1 MVIKTGLSSFA
12 ADTSRAFTA
21 GSGGSSAFSIG
32 KVFGV
37 VLNENTPT
45 KEMFKKAGGF
55 NAIGAIFYM
64 EYNTSKRYDSV
75 DLNQCSIALPFNANV
90 KSYPLI
96 GEIVLILS
104 GPSFDSQI
112 NASSGQTYYL
122 GPFNIFNNTQ
132 QNSPVNIGLGK
143 SFIEQEDIR
152 PLEAFEGDFIIQ
164 GRKSNGIRF
173 GSTTKAYSNLNE
185 WSNVG
190 IDGDPITILTNGY
203 VTTNSSSLAPNIEE
217 INKEMSTIYLTSTQK
232 LPLNPAAII
241 TNPINNPIQPNHYSH
256 PQLIMNSDRIILN
269 AKKDEVLI
277 YGTTNISLSSDN
289 IININAGD
297 YIHLHINQNNPNSQ
311 ILLGTEKNGTIPT
324 EPVLLGGK
332 THDLLLEMLNALTT
346 LAGFLAS
353 ATVPTT
359 EGAIAVVDCNMA
371 GEQLLNDVSTLID
384 RLDTITSDKVY
395 TV

>member
-96 GEIVLILS
+96 GETVLILS

-190 IDGDPITILTNGY
+190 IDGDPITILANGY

>member
-21 GSGGSSAFSIG
+21 GRGGNASFSIG

-37 VLNENTPT
+37 VLGENTPT
-45 KEMFKKAGGF
+45 KEMFKKAGKF
-55 NAIGAIFYM
+55 NGIGTIFYQD
-64 EYNTSKRYDSV
+64 YNSSKNNDSV
-75 DLNQCSIALPFNANV
+75 DLTQCSMAIPFNANI

-96 GEIVLILS
+96 GELILIIN
-104 GPSFDSQI
+104 GPSYDSQ
-112 NASSGQTYYL
+112 NNSSSGQTYYL
-122 GPFNIFNNTQ
+122 GPFNVFNNPQ
-132 QNSPVNIGLGK
+132 QNSPINIGLGK
-143 SFIEQEDIR
+143 TFIEREDIR

-173 GSTTKAYSNLNE
+173 GSTIKAASNLNE

-190 IDGDPITILTNGY
+190 NDGDPIAILTNGY
-203 VTTNSSSLAPNIEE
+203 ITTNSSSLAPNIEE
-217 INKEMSTIYLTSTQK
+217 INKEMSTIYMTSTQK
-232 LPLNPAAII
+232 LPLKPAATI
-241 TNPINNPIQPNHYSH
+241 TNPINNPVQPNHYNH
-256 PQLIMNSDRIILN
+256 PQVIINSDRITLN

-346 LAGFLAS
+346 LAGFLAA

>member
-21 GSGGSSAFSIG
+21 GGGGTSTFSVG

-37 VLNENTPT
+37 VLGENTPT
-45 KEMFKKAGGF
+45 KEMFNKAGGF
-55 NAIGAIFYM
+55 NAIGTIFYM
-64 EYNTSKRYDSV
+64 DYNTSKRYDSV
-75 DLNQCSIALPFNANV
+75 DLSQCTIAIPFNANV

-96 GEIVLILS
+96 GETVLIIS
-104 GPSFDSQI
+104 GPSLDSQTT
-112 NASSGQTYYL
+112 STSGQIYYL

-143 SFIEQEDIR
+143 TFIEREDIR

-164 GRKSNGIRF
+164 GRKSNGVRF
-173 GSTTKAYSNLNE
+173 GSTIKAASNLNE

-190 IDGDPITILTNGY
+190 QDGDPITILTNGY

-241 TNPINNPIQPNHYSH
+241 TNPINNPIQPNHYNQS
-256 PQLIMNSDRIILN
+256 QVILNSDRITLN

-289 IININAGD
+289 IININAGN
-297 YIHLHINQNNPNSQ
+297 YIHLHIDQNNPNSQ
-311 ILLGTEKNGTIPT
+311 ILLGTNKNGTVPT

-332 THDLLLEMLNALTT
+332 THDLLLEMLNAMTT

>member
-1 MVIKTGLSSFA
+1 MVIRTGLSNFA
-12 ADTSRAFTA
+12 VDTSRSFTA
-21 GSGGSSAFSIG
+21 GGGSMSPLSIG

-37 VLNENTPT
+37 VLGENTPT

-64 EYNTSKRYDSV
+64 DYNASKRYDSV
-75 DLNQCSIALPFNANV
+75 DLNQCEIALPFNANV

-96 GEIVLILS
+96 GETILIIN
-104 GPSFDSQI
+104 GPSFDTQI
-112 NASSGQTYYL
+112 NASSGQKYYL
-122 GPFNIFNNTQ
+122 GPFNIFNNPQ
-132 QNSPVNIGLGK
+132 QNSPINIGLGK
-143 SFIEQEDIR
+143 TFIEKEDIR

-173 GSTTKAYSNLNE
+173 GSTVKAASNLNE
-185 WSNVG
+185 WSSIG
-190 IDGDPITILTNGY
+190 DDGDPITILTNGY
-203 VTTNSSSLAPNIEE
+203 ITTNSSSLAPNIEE
-217 INKEMSTIYLTSTQK
+217 INKEMSTIYMTSTQK
-232 LPLNPAAII
+232 LPLSPLVTI
-241 TNPINNPIQPNHYSH
+241 TNPINNPVQPNYY
-256 PQLIMNSDRIILN
+256 NSSQIILNSNRITLN

-289 IININAGD
+289 IININAGN
-297 YIHLHINQNNPNSQ
+297 YIHLHIDQNNPESQ
-311 ILLGTEKNGTIPT
+311 ILLGTDKNGTVPT

-332 THDLLLEMLNALTT
+332 THDLLLDMLNALTT
-346 LAGFLAS
+346 LAGFLSS

-384 RLDTITSDKVY
+384 RLETITSDKVY
-395 TV
+395 TI